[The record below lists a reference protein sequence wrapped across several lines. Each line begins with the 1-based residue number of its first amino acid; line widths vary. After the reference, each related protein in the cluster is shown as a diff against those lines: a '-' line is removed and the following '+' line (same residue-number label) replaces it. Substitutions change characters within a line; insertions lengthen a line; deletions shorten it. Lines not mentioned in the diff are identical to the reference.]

1 MVHLYY
7 TNLHHVREYCSVSG
21 SPLKNAINTADTQ
34 LSSENGQSQAMGL
47 IKEENFSQNSAHKK
61 EASSHSLV
69 NLNENSIMGPA
80 SLVMYPSCDGD
91 VCKNYARCSIEN
103 SEVKCHCP
111 LGFTGQLCDK
121 GIKRKNTKN
130 QLHYIYHISRNFAMQ
145 IHLISK

>member
-1 MVHLYY
+1 M
-7 TNLHHVREYCSVSG
+7 
-21 SPLKNAINTADTQ
+21 KNAINTVDTQ

-61 EASSHSLV
+61 DASSHSLV

-130 QLHYIYHISRNFAMQ
+130 QLHYIYIPYKQKFCDANP
-145 IHLISK
+145 LNK

>member
-1 MVHLYY
+1 M
-7 TNLHHVREYCSVSG
+7 REYCSVSG
-21 SPLKNAINTADTQ
+21 SPLKNAINTVDTQ

-69 NLNENSIMGPA
+69 NLNENSMGPA

-121 GIKRKNTKN
+121 GIKRKNKKN
-130 QLHYIYHISRNFAMQ
+130 QLHYIYTI
-145 IHLISK
+145 